1 MPRSNPS
8 PPGHDMAMPATSAM
22 TSNRATSADRTASP
36 PARTVPERPGAPT
49 SPRSSFLGSFMRGR
63 SRAASVTNTFTGAVR
78 GRVSSPTVEAP
89 NPLDSVNRTVS
100 LPTAPQT
107 VDLPPV
113 DPALR
118 RTHRIRLVPVLESN
132 RSFSFEPVQREMG
145 VMHVPPGIVPAIAAA
160 SMGTAGPLVNGRS
173 PPLLMKIGRFTD
185 RVQQAAVAEAAAAAS
200 AVVAAATE
208 AAGPS
213 AGPEAAAASSSAA
226 MVAAAAAHVPLVGGG
241 GGDLLSPRAAFRSK
255 VVSRSHAEVWCEPG
269 GKFYIRDTA
278 SSSGTFLNHIRLSSP
293 NVQSRPQLLKDG
305 DVLQLGV
312 DYQGGAEEMYRCVK
326 MRVEVGR
333 EWQQR
338 GASEFNK
345 KAIKQLTAL
354 RGETDKPGQPGPSQ
368 RPTGRAVT
376 DCCICLFSV
385 APAQSLFI
393 APCSHVY
400 HYKCIRPL
408 LVQHHPGFSCPL
420 CRTYANLDEDVE
432 IEDAWDAASR
442 RLSVRSRRNSTGSNR
457 PEPELEEDVLGQL
470 SINGVLASVDGDD
483 TMEISSHASEGTPAV
498 SGTGTP
504 AEPDETTPSRA
515 TTTPMA
521 IGDRPT
527 LDRQDTS
534 VSVSLAQTPM
544 NDIFLSTLVLSNTTS
559 TSSNTHETSGGSVAE
574 SSVRAT
580 PEIPEEPAAE
590 ERATRASTEPG
601 RRRGST
607 ESGQYLLL
615 AD

>member
-1 MPRSNPS
+1 
-8 PPGHDMAMPATSAM
+8 MAMPAASMLAGG
-22 TSNRATSADRTASP
+22 RATSADRTSSP
-36 PARTVPERPGAPT
+36 PAPSRTHERPGAPT

-63 SRAASVTNTFTGAVR
+63 TRAASVTNSITGAVR
-78 GRVSSPTVEAP
+78 GRVASPTVEAP
-89 NPLDSVNRTVS
+89 NPLDPVARTVS
-100 LPTAPQT
+100 SPATPQT
-107 VDLPPV
+107 VDLPPI

-118 RTHRIRLVPVLESN
+118 RTHRIRLVPVLETN
-132 RSFSFEPVQREMG
+132 RSFSFEPVQRELG
-145 VMHVPPGIVPAIAAA
+145 VMHVPPGIVPSVAAA
-160 SMGTAGPLVNGRS
+160 SVSTPGPLVNGRA

-185 RVQQAAVAEAAAAAS
+185 RVQQAAVAEAQAAAA
-200 AVVAAATE
+200 AVNATPLGEGASSEVAG
-208 AAGPS
+208 AAGTNVLAP
-213 AGPEAAAASSSAA
+213 AAAA
-226 MVAAAAAHVPLVGGG
+226 AAAAAHVPIVGGG

-255 VVSRSHAEVWCEPG
+255 VVSRSHAEIWCEPG

-354 RGETDKPGQPGPSQ
+354 RGETEKQGSTSQAGPSVV
-368 RPTGRAVT
+368 PKGRAVT

-408 LVQHHPGFSCPL
+408 LMQHHPGFSCPL

-442 RLSVRSRRNSTGSNR
+442 RHSVRSRRNSTSSQR
-457 PEPELEEDVLGQL
+457 PEPVEEGDVLSEL
-470 SINGVLASVDGDD
+470 SINGVLASAESDD
-483 TMEISSHASEGTPAV
+483 PIDASSSHASMDGTPAM

-504 AEPDETTPSRA
+504 AEVDEHTPSRA
-515 TTTPMA
+515 TATPMA
-521 IGDRPT
+521 IGERPT
-527 LDRQDTS
+527 LSRQDTS
-534 VSVSLAQTPM
+534 VSASLAQTPM
-544 NDIFLSTLVLSNTTS
+544 NDIFLSTLVLSPNTP
-559 TSSNTHETSGGSVAE
+559 TSSQTHTHETPGGSIADASLRV
-574 SSVRAT
+574 T

-590 ERATRASTEPG
+590 ERSARTSADA
-601 RRRGST
+601 RRT
-607 ESGQYLLL
+607 AEIN
-615 AD
+615 